1 MTKWQG
7 WSTEQNT
14 VNIDRVLRAL
24 LETVQS
30 NCYTQKSIRQVI
42 QDIDLSVDDLRPWA
56 RHIAYDLGLFRRD
69 FLPVEFLDSTLV
81 VTDLGQEVAAEF
93 HQSQEPRVTR
103 LAARRAVLLWRDGW
117 VAPARTGIT
126 ITAAASKE
134 QSDWPTL
141 GEVLNAPHSWFDGHQ
156 FTAEEVVAAA
166 DHLRSRGLVKLI
178 SRSFT
183 LTITTGNSR
192 LGQLIGLTTEGTT
205 CCDRFHGDAEAMA
218 RGSSTAG
225 NTFINH
231 GTVGNAAAGPVGA
244 QSTALTVT
252 VERAASDLT
261 NIIAAI
267 VALRWIP
274 TDVEGTASAVLL
286 ELQAVA
292 AGRGAPAPA
301 AQHAQQLL
309 RTCSIKSTDP
319 AIAELLIA
327 IADSAAL
334 GFDSL
339 RSDHKL
345 GPRFVTYAHTQ
356 APPSRGAHS
365 PGVQP

>member
-1 MTKWQG
+1 MTKWPG

-14 VNIDRVLRAL
+14 VDIDRVLRAL

-30 NCYTQKSIRQVI
+30 NRYTQKSIRQVI
-42 QDIDLSVDDLRPWA
+42 QDIDLSVNHLRPWA

-93 HQSQEPRVTR
+93 HQSQEPRLIR
-103 LAARRAVLLWRDGW
+103 LAARRAVLLWRDSW
-117 VAPARTGIT
+117 NAPARTGIT
-126 ITAAASKE
+126 ITAAASRE
-134 QSDWPTL
+134 WVDWPEL
-141 GEVLNAPHSWFDGHQ
+141 GELLNAPHSWFYGRQ

-166 DHLRSRGLVKLI
+166 DHLRGRGLVDLA

-183 LTITTGNSR
+183 LTITTRNSR
-192 LGQLIGLTTEGTT
+192 LGQLISLTIEGTT
-205 CCDRFHGDAEAMA
+205 CCDRYDGDAEAMA
-218 RGSSTAG
+218 RESSTAG

-252 VERAASDLT
+252 IERAASDLT

-267 VALRWIP
+267 AGLRWVP
-274 TDVEGTASAVLL
+274 ADAEGAASAVLL

-292 AGRGAPAPA
+292 AGRRAPAPA
-301 AQHAQQLL
+301 ARHAQQLL
-309 RTCSIKSTDP
+309 RTCSTRSTDP
-319 AIAELLIA
+319 AIAELLIT
-327 IADSAAL
+327 IAGSSAL
-334 GFDSL
+334 GFDSHPN
-339 RSDHKL
+339 R
-345 GPRFVTYAHTQ
+345 P
-356 APPSRGAHS
+356 
-365 PGVQP
+365 